1 MYSATPLIK
10 ENINFWEEVLI
21 SENQEYVTG
30 IEDIFGIRTQ
40 EIVESVQDENSA
52 ELATT
57 VAGYVAK

>member
-1 MYSATPLIK
+1 MRRRSLIK

-21 SENQEYVTG
+21 SENQECVTG
-30 IEDIFGIRTQ
+30 IEDIFDIRTQ